1 MRLRQMIIKK
11 KNIIIEVDFG
21 ENKINVKQLIDVCIF
36 KVMDFLDLD
45 KNVLIN
51 SDVNCIRLI
60 TCT

>member
-45 KNVLIN
+45 KNVLID